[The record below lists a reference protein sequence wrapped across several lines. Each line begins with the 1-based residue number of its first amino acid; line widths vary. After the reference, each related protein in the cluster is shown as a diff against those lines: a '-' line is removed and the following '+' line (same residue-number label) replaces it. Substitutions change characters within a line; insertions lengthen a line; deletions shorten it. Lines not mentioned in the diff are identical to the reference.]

1 MTTTAADC
9 ACSPHATAGH
19 CRLPVPTG
27 LPIPPSRCWTLHS
40 PPRPAP
46 EPCLHH
52 RVGSRR
58 PPISRSAPWPPPEN
72 SMTAGAAPSPSRRP
86 RSVRNGHD
94 FTERFPSIALLLNEL
109 PPKAA
114 VLDGEVVAQRYRW
127 GSELRQTA
135 RALDRAGHYHVAE
148 ARTDCARIVTPRSN
162 GRDRTHLPLR
172 QRAGCQA

>member
-72 SMTAGAAPSPSRRP
+72 SMTAGAAPAPLPARVQSNKVCASATRHALANLVRGKLRAALAKQRP
-86 RSVRNGHD
+86 DLLIPEAVWRKPWVVHCTAWGNGAD
-94 FTERFPSIALLLNEL
+94 
-109 PPKAA
+109 A
-114 VLDGEVVAQRYRW
+114 VLEYLARYVYRVAITNSRII
-127 GSELRQTA
+127 GLNA
-135 RALDRAGHYHVAE
+135 AG
-148 ARTDCARIVTPRSN
+148 VTI
-162 GRDRTHLPLR
+162 
-172 QRAGCQA
+172 